1 MVIRTNTVFM
11 KFTDSGEILL
21 QALEEHPIRG
31 NALVVHADSSLIM
44 QTLQEQGLAVSD
56 WDWRWSDRL
65 SLVWWPARDLVDT
78 IVVHIP
84 AIRELN
90 NLVVET
96 AASRLAV
103 GGELIIYGGNHE
115 GMKSIADHLAPWFEN
130 AEVLLFKQHQRVITA
145 RRAETHEQ
153 PATDL
158 EDWQKRVSVTLGGE
172 NLELISYPGMF
183 AHGSIDPGTR
193 LFLDH
198 LPACVAGDHV
208 LDMGC
213 GNGILA
219 RAIAQRTPDVA
230 IDAVD
235 LNAFALEATRHNVP
249 TAKLFWGNSWKAL
262 PNEAKYQVI
271 VSNPPV
277 HRGLEQSTDMLEYF
291 ITEAKKHLLPGGLMA
306 LVVQGTTPVKKYLNQ
321 AGFIAKLIA
330 EDDTYQIWQ
339 AR

>member
-1 MVIRTNTVFM
+1 M

-21 QALEEHPIRG
+21 QALEEHPIKGR
-31 NALVVHADSSLIM
+31 ALVVHADSPLI
-44 QTLQEQGLAVSD
+44 LQVLREKGLTVSD
-56 WDWRWSDRL
+56 WDWRWSDRSTL
-65 SLVWWPARDLVDT
+65 QWWPTNDRVDT
-78 IVVHIP
+78 VIVHIP

-90 NLVVET
+90 NLVIET
-96 AASRLAV
+96 AASRLDV
-103 GGELIIYGGNHE
+103 GGELLIYGGNHE
-115 GMKSIADHLAPWFEN
+115 GMKSIADHLAPWFEG

-145 RRAETHEQ
+145 RRVQTQEQQ
-153 PATDL
+153 PAANL
-158 EDWQKRVSVTLGGE
+158 EDWQERVPVTLQGK

-183 AHGSIDPGTR
+183 AHGLIDPGTA
-193 LFLDH
+193 LFLNH

-219 RAIAQRTPDVA
+219 RAITERTPDVS

-235 LNAFALEATRHNVP
+235 LNAFALEATRKNVSG
-249 TAKLFWGNSWKAL
+249 AKLVWGNSWKAL
-262 PNEAKYQVI
+262 PNDAKYQVI

-277 HRGLEQSTDMLEYF
+277 HSGLEQSTDMLECF

-306 LVVQGTTPVKKYLNQ
+306 MVVQGTTPVKKYLNQ
-321 AGFIAKLIA
+321 AGFIAKLVA

-339 AR
+339 GR